1 MKTTAIAKH
10 HAIRNVTCL
19 GILTLWLAFPRVS
32 TAQTD
37 DRSSS
42 YTIGGNPV
50 MSLKG
55 SSTLHAWAMTAHA
68 FTGDANFSLSA
79 HHKLSA
85 MNGFSLRLPVHNLK
99 SKSVRTDNNAYKA
112 LKADKYKDI
121 VFELTSAKV
130 TSSGSNKYRI
140 VAQGN
145 LTIAGVTQP
154 TTLDASAVV
163 HADGTI
169 SCSGAVPVYL
179 ADYSIAR
186 PTFMLGTMKVDD
198 LTTLTYSLLFVQ

>member
-1 MKTTAIAKH
+1 MKTIAIAKN
-10 HAIRNVTCL
+10 HAILNLTCL
-19 GILTLWLAFPRVS
+19 GILTLWLAFPGVS
-32 TAQTD
+32 NAQT
-37 DRSSS
+37 S
-42 YTIGGNPV
+42 YTIGGKPV

-55 SSTLHAWAMTAHA
+55 SSTLHKWAMTAHA

-85 MNGFSLRLPVHNLK
+85 MNGLSLRLPVHNLK
-99 SKSVRTDNNAYKA
+99 CESAGMEKSAYKA
-112 LKADKYKDI
+112 LKANKYKDI

-154 TTLDASAVV
+154 TTLDASAMV
-163 HADGTI
+163 HTDGTI
-169 SCSGAVPVYL
+169 SCSGSAPVYL
-179 ADYSIAR
+179 KDYNIDP
-186 PTFMLGTMKVDD
+186 PTFMLGTMKVAD